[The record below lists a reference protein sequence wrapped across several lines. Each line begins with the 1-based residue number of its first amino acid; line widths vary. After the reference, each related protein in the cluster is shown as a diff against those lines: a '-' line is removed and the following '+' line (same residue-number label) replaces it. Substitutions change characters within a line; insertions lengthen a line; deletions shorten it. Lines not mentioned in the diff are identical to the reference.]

1 MPLEVIQMQD
11 NKAIAVRHNI
21 VVKAN
26 DLIQKS
32 RFSLSLQQQKIVLY
46 LISQIQP
53 KDEDF
58 KLYEFNIQDF
68 CRVCGIDETSG
79 KNYKALKQAIKGI
92 RDKSLW
98 ITLPDESESLVSWI
112 EKTKILPKSGKI
124 QIKLD
129 EDMKPFLLQ
138 LKSNFT
144 RYELIWT
151 LSFKSKYSIRLYEYI
166 KSIHYK
172 ELETYVREIPIDRLK
187 ELMGTEY
194 KEYRDFH
201 SRALKP
207 AVQEINE
214 YSDKILTYEPIR
226 EGRKVSAIRFTIST
240 KDAMERLKLS
250 NQIEQELGTDQLTLW
265 EQLQEENKE
274 EDPA

>member
-1 MPLEVIQMQD
+1 MQD
-11 NKAIAVRHNI
+11 NKAIALRHNT

-58 KLYEFNIQDF
+58 KVYEFSIQDF
-68 CRVCGIDETSG
+68 CKVCGIDYANG
-79 KNYKALKQAIKGI
+79 KNYRALKQAVNDIAEKMI
-92 RDKSLW
+92 W
-98 ITLPDESESLVSWI
+98 ITLPDQSEFNIRWI
-112 EKTKILPKSGKI
+112 DKARIMPKSGKI

-166 KSIHYK
+166 KSIHYR
-172 ELETYVREIPIDRLK
+172 ELETYVKEIPIDQLK
-187 ELMGTEY
+187 KSMDAEGY
-194 KEYRDFH
+194 KTFCDFH
-201 SRALKP
+201 ARVLKP
-207 AVQEINE
+207 AVQEINL
-214 YSDKILTYEPIR
+214 YSDKNLSYELIKQ
-226 EGRKVSAIRFTIST
+226 GRTVVAVRFTIST

-265 EQLQEENKE
+265 EQLQEEGE
-274 EDPA
+274 PV

>member
-1 MPLEVIQMQD
+1 MQD
-11 NKAIAVRHNI
+11 NKAIAVRHNT

-26 DLIQKS
+26 ALIQKS

-58 KLYEFNIQDF
+58 KLYEFSIQDF

-79 KNYKALKQAIKGI
+79 QNYKALKQAVKGI

-112 EKTKILPKSGKI
+112 EKAKILPKSGKI
-124 QIKLD
+124 QVKLD

-166 KSIHYK
+166 KSIHYR
-172 ELETYVREIPIDRLK
+172 ELETYVREIPIDQLK
-187 ELMGTEY
+187 QSMDAEIYERF
-194 KEYRDFH
+194 KDFH
-201 SRALKP
+201 TRALKP
-207 AVQEINE
+207 AVQEINQ
-214 YSDKILTYEPIR
+214 YSDKILSYELIKQSR
-226 EGRKVSAIRFTIST
+226 TVVAVRFTIST

-250 NQIEQELGTDQLTLW
+250 NQIEQGLGTDQLTLW
-265 EQLQEENKE
+265 EQLQEEDKG
-274 EDPA
+274 DQT